1 MVGAYGLDKELAT
14 FLGRPPLIGWRY
26 CDFQCPLDLDHHEV
40 VADPETRD
48 AAIARLEQ
56 NNGWNPV
63 RSPRTGAMARGI
75 LSTSII
81 REQVLE
87 LSLCRGTDDL
97 REKVE
102 YVNSTFEIKHPT
114 TFRTMLMKQT
124 RLPGESQNA

>member
-1 MVGAYGLDKELAT
+1 MIGAYGLDKELAT

-26 CDFQCPLDLDHHEV
+26 CDVQCPLDLDSDEV

-56 NNGWNPV
+56 NNGWNPA
-63 RSPRTGAMARGI
+63 RSPRAGALARGI
-75 LSTSII
+75 LSTSVI

-87 LSLCRGTDDL
+87 LSFCRVTNDL

-102 YVNSTFEIKHPT
+102 YVSHLFPK
-114 TFRTMLMKQT
+114 
-124 RLPGESQNA
+124 SS